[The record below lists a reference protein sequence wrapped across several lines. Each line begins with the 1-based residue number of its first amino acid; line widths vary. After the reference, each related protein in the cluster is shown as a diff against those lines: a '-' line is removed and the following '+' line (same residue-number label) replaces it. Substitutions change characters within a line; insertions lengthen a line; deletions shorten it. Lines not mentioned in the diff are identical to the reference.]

1 MFSVGQMSEKEE
13 LLNEVVNTGRRL
25 ASATKRFSS
34 WLDTLLYQE
43 RFGG

>member
-13 LLNEVVNTGRRL
+13 LLNEVVNTGRL